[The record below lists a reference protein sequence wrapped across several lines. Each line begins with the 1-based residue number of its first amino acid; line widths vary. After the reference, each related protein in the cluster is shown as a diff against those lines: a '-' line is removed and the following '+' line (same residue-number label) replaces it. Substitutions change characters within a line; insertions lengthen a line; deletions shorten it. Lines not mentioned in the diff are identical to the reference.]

1 MRVLMESLSRVLLS
15 PLPIGTIIIVVVVVL
30 VVQVK
35 GLCKRMDRF
44 ETKCDER
51 LKWCVNHFS
60 HTNPKERG

>member
-1 MRVLMESLSRVLLS
+1 MEGFGVLLNS
-15 PLPIGTIIIVVVVVL
+15 PLPVGIGIIVVVVAL

-51 LKWCVNHFS
+51 LRWCVNQRGS
-60 HTNPKERG
+60 TNPKERG